1 MKKYD
6 TIGRTYARTR
16 STDARI
22 AAAIWEALG
31 DARTVVNVGAGTG
44 SYEPP
49 DREVTAVE
57 PSAVMIAQR
66 PPDAAPVVQASAE
79 ALPFEDDSFDA
90 AMAVL
95 TLHHWSDWR
104 SGIEELRRVAR
115 RVVLLSWD
123 PSFARRLW
131 VTAEYFPFVGDEENT
146 FPSLA
151 DQAGAVRATR
161 VSTVPVPHDCED
173 GFYGAYWRRPDAY
186 LDPAVRAGVSV
197 LPSRTP
203 EELAPG
209 LARLEEDLRTGA
221 WAERHAD
228 LLERDELDLGYRLL
242 VSLTRPAD
250 RAPRASLSPGRR
262 AGGRSP
268 ASSAAAHRAPCAP
281 SPTTRPGS

>member
-1 MKKYD
+1 LKYD
-6 TIGRTYARTR
+6 EIGRTYARTR
-16 STDARI
+16 ATDPRI

-44 SYEPP
+44 NYEPP
-49 DREVTAVE
+49 DRELTAVE

-79 ALPFEDDSFDA
+79 SLPFADASFDA

-95 TLHHWSDWR
+95 TIHHWSDWR
-104 SGIEELRRVAR
+104 AGIEEMRRVAR
-115 RVVLLSWD
+115 RIVLFSWD

-131 VTAEYFPFVGDEENT
+131 VTAEYFPFVGDEENS

-151 DQAGAVRATR
+151 DQAGAVRATS
-161 VSTVPVPHDCED
+161 VTTVPVPADCED

-186 LDPAVRAGVSV
+186 LDPEVRAGISV
-197 LPSRTP
+197 LASRTP

-209 LARLEEDLRTGA
+209 LERLRADLESGA

-228 LLERDELDLGYRLL
+228 LLEREELDLGYRLL
-242 VSLTRPAD
+242 VA
-250 RAPRASLSPGRR
+250 
-262 AGGRSP
+262 
-268 ASSAAAHRAPCAP
+268 
-281 SPTTRPGS
+281 

>member
-1 MKKYD
+1 MKYD
-6 TIGRTYARTR
+6 EIGRTYARTR
-16 STDARI
+16 ATDPRI
-22 AAAIWEALG
+22 AAAIWEGLG

-44 SYEPP
+44 NYEPP

-79 ALPFEDDSFDA
+79 SLPFEDDSFDA

-95 TLHHWSDWR
+95 TIHHWSDWR
-104 SGIEELRRVAR
+104 AGIDEMRRVAR
-115 RVVLLSWD
+115 RVVVLSWD

-131 VTAEYFPFVGDEENT
+131 ITAEYLPFAGDEEST

-151 DQAGAVRATR
+151 DQAAAVRATR
-161 VSTVPVPHDCED
+161 VTTVPIPHDCED
-173 GFYGAYWRRPDAY
+173 GFYGAHWRRPHAY

-197 LPSRTP
+197 LASRAP

-242 VSLTRPAD
+242 VA
-250 RAPRASLSPGRR
+250 
-262 AGGRSP
+262 
-268 ASSAAAHRAPCAP
+268 
-281 SPTTRPGS
+281 